1 MRIPIAGIAAL
12 LAMLSGCAARS
23 YYSGVSSYPGGASVA
38 RIEEAA
44 FQSEAPTTTAMSMS
58 AAPATYD
65 FDADLVEGELVQPD
79 ASARR
84 GGGGEQLA
92 QATPAEPSATATD
105 AVDTSGSLLIY
116 TATLYLA
123 VYEVAEAQAR
133 ILRSA
138 RDAGGFVFA
147 ESDDSIVVRVPAPR
161 FHPLLADIAQAG
173 DLIHREVQAQD
184 VSEEFHD
191 VEIRIRNLEAMRA
204 RVEALLAQTHNID
217 EALRVEQQLH
227 RITEELERLRGRQ
240 RFLADRIAFST
251 ITVMF
256 RPRPRES
263 LGQSEIFELPF
274 AWLENLG
281 LSNLLNLR

>member
-1 MRIPIAGIAAL
+1 MGFWRSTFAAL
-12 LAMLSGCAARS
+12 LTILAGCAAQPQYAAHSHHAARPAYGEGARS
-23 YYSGVSSYPGGASVA
+23 TQ
-38 RIEEAA
+38 EAMA
-44 FQSEAPTTTAMSMS
+44 TSTPTQ
-58 AAPATYD
+58 AAYGFED
-65 FDADLVEGELVQPD
+65 DLVQGDLVQPD
-79 ASARR
+79 AATIAVRD
-84 GGGGEQLA
+84 QFA
-92 QATPAEPSATATD
+92 QAAAGEPSPTATD
-105 AVDTSGSLLIY
+105 AVDTSDSLLIY

-123 VYEVAEAQAR
+123 VYEVAAAQER
-133 ILRSA
+133 ILDAA
-138 RDAGGFVFA
+138 RALDGFVFA
-147 ESDDSIVVRVPAPR
+147 ESDESIVVRVPAPR
-161 FHPLLADIAQAG
+161 FHQLLAEITQAG

-191 VEIRIRNLEAMRA
+191 IDIRIRNLEAMRT
-204 RVEALLAQTHNID
+204 RVEALLARASNIE
-217 EALRVEQQLH
+217 EALQVEEQLR

-274 AWLENLG
+274 AWLESLG

>member
-1 MRIPIAGIAAL
+1 MGFPRGVLAAL
-12 LAMLSGCAARS
+12 LTIFSGCAAHQPQYAAQPQYADGARS
-23 YYSGVSSYPGGASVA
+23 QQ
-38 RIEEAA
+38 EAMET
-44 FQSEAPTTTAMSMS
+44 STPTL
-58 AAPATYD
+58 AAYD
-65 FDADLVEGELVQPD
+65 FEDDLVQGDLVQPD
-79 ASARR
+79 AETRR
-84 GGGGEQLA
+84 TPMRDQFA
-92 QATPAEPSATATD
+92 QAAPAEPSPTATD

-123 VYEVAEAQAR
+123 VYEVAEAQER
-133 ILRSA
+133 ILDAA
-138 RDAGGFVFA
+138 RALDGFVFA
-147 ESDDSIVVRVPAPR
+147 ESDESIVVRVPAPR
-161 FHPLLADIAQAG
+161 FHQLLAEITQAG

-191 VEIRIRNLEAMRA
+191 IDIRIRNLEAMRT
-204 RVEALLAQTHNID
+204 RVEALLARASNIE
-217 EALRVEQQLH
+217 EALQVEEQLR

-274 AWLENLG
+274 AWLETLG